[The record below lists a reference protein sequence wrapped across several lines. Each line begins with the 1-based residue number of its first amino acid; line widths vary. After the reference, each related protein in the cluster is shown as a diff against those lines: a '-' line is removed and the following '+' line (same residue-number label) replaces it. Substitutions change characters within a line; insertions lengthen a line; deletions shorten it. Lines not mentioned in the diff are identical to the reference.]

1 MVPSKAKSFI
11 SVIEEAKKD
20 AEGFKGYKAYD
31 LVKTVVS
38 HAIPCSAT
46 YAELSASGMLQKC
59 LQILSHSTRRLLC
72 TVQGIRLIADVHKC
86 P

>member
-1 MVPSKAKSFI
+1 MNCTHSDRYIVVPSKAKSFI

-38 HAIPCSAT
+38 HPIPCSAT
-46 YAELSASGMLQKC
+46 YAEHSARSMLQDC
-59 LQILSHSTRRLLC
+59 LPFCPI
-72 TVQGIRLIADVHKC
+72 VQGDCCALCKA
-86 P
+86 